1 MKIKPIY
8 IFFLIL
14 GLLSVSL
21 VMAAEIDGDLQLHKG
36 HKDPTYSEI
45 SNPNHHKISHNQ
57 STDNNAPE
65 SNLTIDTVIESQ
77 LLINKN

>member
-57 STDNNAPE
+57 STWKQFNHWYSYRIPITD
-65 SNLTIDTVIESQ
+65 
-77 LLINKN
+77 

>member
-21 VMAAEIDGDLQLHKG
+21 VMAAEIDGDLQLHKE
-36 HKDPTYSEI
+36 HNDPTYSEI
-45 SNPNHHKISHNQ
+45 LIPTHHEIRHHHSI
-57 STDNNAPE
+57 DNNAPKD
-65 SNLTIDTVIESQ
+65 NFTIDTFIFSQ
-77 LLINKN
+77 INDL